1 MPAFIYC
8 FMTDGLLCLILGSSS
23 SDFGSLQC
31 RFCPGVEKLFVT
43 DRRTVG
49 LRKDLNGVLLLDSIL
64 QAPVAEDC
72 DAPITLEL
80 TLADVSR
87 LNIKTRYEN
96 LIF

>member
-1 MPAFIYC
+1 M
-8 FMTDGLLCLILGSSS
+8 ILGSSC

-43 DRRTVG
+43 DTRTVG

-80 TLADVSR
+80 TLADVSQSF
-87 LNIKTRYEN
+87 IKMIYESF
-96 LIF
+96 IF